1 MRHANLF
8 IKGAVEGTSMRSCRL
23 CAVEGSALQIIQAW
37 RREKFIVDQEWPQNT
52 ANTAPWCPAA
62 VTTAT
67 APTAAPAASSSA
79 RLSEL
84 VEGEEEEDDDN
95 QLLLMCV

>member
-52 ANTAPWCPAA
+52 APWCPAA